1 MELNT
6 PLTALPGV
14 GPARARSL
22 EKLGLRTV
30 GDLLGYYPRDYE
42 DRTKRYAIAQ
52 APADTPVCVSAMVAE
67 TPRLSRIRKGLE
79 LTRVKVVDGSAAMTL
94 TFFNQSYVRD
104 ALVPGQEYIFYGR
117 VEGDRGGRQMTNPV
131 FEREDR
137 ARFTGRILPVYPLT
151 AGVSNNLL
159 AGLAQRAVE
168 ECACQ
173 VAETLPADLLEAH
186 DLAPAEFSCRSIHFP
201 QDFDALARA
210 KRRLVFEELFTLSAG
225 LALLRQRRSGGEG
238 PAFPACDPA
247 DFYALLPFAP
257 TEAQRRTISECAADL
272 TSGRPMNRLVQ
283 GDVGSGKTAVA
294 AACAWMAFRSG
305 WQAAMMAPTEILAE
319 QHCRSLSAL
328 LAPAGMRVGLLTGSM
343 RAGEKKRVYAA
354 LEAGEIDF
362 VVGTHALLSGPV
374 AFRRLGLVV
383 ADEQHRFGV
392 EQRAALAAKANTP
405 DCPPEAGRRLC
416 GEGRGDSVP
425 PAANGMDGVPAA
437 ACRCGEVE
445 QRAALAAKANTPDCP
460 PEAGRRLC
468 GEGRGNSV
476 SPAAN
481 GMDGVPTAACRC
493 GEVEQRAALAAK
505 GEKKIRPHVLVMSA
519 TPIPRT
525 LALIIYGDLDV
536 SVIDQL
542 PPGRLPVKTV
552 LVGESKRQ
560 RMYGFVRE
568 QIRQGRQAYIVCPA
582 IETDPESAAA
592 DLKRVVE
599 YAEGLQK
606 QVFPDLRVGLVHG
619 RMKAK
624 DKDAAMAAFARGET
638 HILVS
643 TTVVE
648 VGVDV
653 ANATLMIVE
662 NADRYGLSQLH
673 QLRGRVGRGEHQSW
687 CVLVSDNRSP
697 ETRARLKV
705 LVDTADGFRI
715 AEEDL
720 KLRGPGDFFG
730 RRQHGLPALR
740 MADLNTDTRVLKEAR
755 DAAAALLS
763 ADPDVSRP
771 EHRPLLEKVRRLF
784 EENPDMFN

>member
-272 TSGRPMNRLVQ
+272 ASGRPMNRLVQ

-416 GEGRGDSVP
+416 GEGRGD
-425 PAANGMDGVPAA
+425 
-437 ACRCGEVE
+437 
-445 QRAALAAKANTPDCP
+445 
-460 PEAGRRLC
+460 
-468 GEGRGNSV
+468 SV

-763 ADPDVSRP
+763 ADPDLSRP

-784 EENPDMFN
+784 QENPDMFN

>member
-272 TSGRPMNRLVQ
+272 ASGRPMNRLVQ

-416 GEGRGDSVP
+416 GEGRG
-425 PAANGMDGVPAA
+425 
-437 ACRCGEVE
+437 
-445 QRAALAAKANTPDCP
+445 
-460 PEAGRRLC
+460 
-468 GEGRGNSV
+468 NSV

-481 GMDGVPTAACRC
+481 GMDGVPAATCRC
-493 GEVEQRAALAAK
+493 GEAEQRAALAAK

-582 IETDPESAAA
+582 IETDPESAAT

-763 ADPDVSRP
+763 ADPDLSRP

-784 EENPDMFN
+784 QENPDMFN

>member
-151 AGVSNNLL
+151 AGMSNNLL

-354 LEAGEIDF
+354 LEAGEIDL

-405 DCPPEAGRRLC
+405 DCPPEAGRRL
-416 GEGRGDSVP
+416 G
-425 PAANGMDGVPAA
+425 
-437 ACRCGEVE
+437 
-445 QRAALAAKANTPDCP
+445 
-460 PEAGRRLC
+460 

-582 IETDPESAAA
+582 IETDPESAAT

-763 ADPDVSRP
+763 ADPDLSRP

-784 EENPDMFN
+784 QENPDMFN

>member
-445 QRAALAAKANTPDCP
+445 QRAALAAK
-460 PEAGRRLC
+460 
-468 GEGRGNSV
+468 
-476 SPAAN
+476 
-481 GMDGVPTAACRC
+481 
-493 GEVEQRAALAAK
+493 

-624 DKDAAMAAFARGET
+624 DKEAAMAAFARGET

-763 ADPDVSRP
+763 ADPDLSRP

-784 EENPDMFN
+784 QENPDMFN

>member
-272 TSGRPMNRLVQ
+272 ASGRPMNRLVQ

-445 QRAALAAKANTPDCP
+445 QRAALAAKGD
-460 PEAGRRLC
+460 
-468 GEGRGNSV
+468 
-476 SPAAN
+476 
-481 GMDGVPTAACRC
+481 
-493 GEVEQRAALAAK
+493 
-505 GEKKIRPHVLVMSA
+505 KKTRPHVLVMSA

-624 DKDAAMAAFARGET
+624 DKEAAMAAFARGET

-755 DAAAALLS
+755 DAAVALLS
-763 ADPDVSRP
+763 ADPDLSRP
-771 EHRPLLEKVRRLF
+771 EHRPLQEKVRRLF

>member
-30 GDLLGYYPRDYE
+30 GDLLCYYPRDYE

-272 TSGRPMNRLVQ
+272 ASGRPMNRLVQ

-383 ADEQHRFGV
+383 ADEQHRFG
-392 EQRAALAAKANTP
+392 
-405 DCPPEAGRRLC
+405 
-416 GEGRGDSVP
+416 
-425 PAANGMDGVPAA
+425 
-437 ACRCGEVE
+437 VE

-624 DKDAAMAAFARGET
+624 DKEAAMAAFARGET

-755 DAAAALLS
+755 DAAVALLS
-763 ADPDVSRP
+763 ADPDLSRP
-771 EHRPLLEKVRRLF
+771 EHRPLQEKVRRLF

>member
-30 GDLLGYYPRDYE
+30 GDLLCYYPRDYE

-425 PAANGMDGVPAA
+425 PAANGMDGVPTA
-437 ACRCGEVE
+437 ACRCGVVE

-624 DKDAAMAAFARGET
+624 DKEAAMAAFARGET

-662 NADRYGLSQLH
+662 NADHYGLSQLH

-755 DAAAALLS
+755 DAAVALLS
-763 ADPDVSRP
+763 ADPDLARP

>member
-437 ACRCGEVE
+437 ACRCGE
-445 QRAALAAKANTPDCP
+445 A
-460 PEAGRRLC
+460 
-468 GEGRGNSV
+468 
-476 SPAAN
+476 
-481 GMDGVPTAACRC
+481 
-493 GEVEQRAALAAK
+493 EQRAALAAK
-505 GEKKIRPHVLVMSA
+505 GDKKTRPHVLVMSA

-582 IETDPESAAA
+582 IETDPESADA

-624 DKDAAMAAFARGET
+624 DKEAAMAAFARGET

-673 QLRGRVGRGEHQSW
+673 QLRGRVGRGKHQSW

-705 LVDTADGFRI
+705 LVNTADGFRI

-755 DAAAALLS
+755 DAAASLLS
-763 ADPDVSRP
+763 ADPDLSRP

>member
-272 TSGRPMNRLVQ
+272 ASGRPMNRLVQ

-416 GEGRGDSVP
+416 GEGRGD
-425 PAANGMDGVPAA
+425 
-437 ACRCGEVE
+437 
-445 QRAALAAKANTPDCP
+445 
-460 PEAGRRLC
+460 
-468 GEGRGNSV
+468 SV

-624 DKDAAMAAFARGET
+624 DKEAAMAAFARGET

-705 LVDTADGFRI
+705 LVDTVDGFRI

-763 ADPDVSRP
+763 ADPDLSRP

-784 EENPDMFN
+784 AENPDMFN

>member
-30 GDLLGYYPRDYE
+30 GDLLCYYPRDYE

-186 DLAPAEFSCRSIHFP
+186 DLAPTEFSCRSIHFP

-225 LALLRQRRSGGEG
+225 LALLRQRRSGGGG

-272 TSGRPMNRLVQ
+272 ASGRPMNRLVQ

-354 LEAGEIDF
+354 LEAGEIDL

-383 ADEQHRFGV
+383 ADEQHRFG
-392 EQRAALAAKANTP
+392 
-405 DCPPEAGRRLC
+405 
-416 GEGRGDSVP
+416 
-425 PAANGMDGVPAA
+425 
-437 ACRCGEVE
+437 VE

-763 ADPDVSRP
+763 ADPDLSRP

>member
-272 TSGRPMNRLVQ
+272 ASGRPMNRLVQ

-416 GEGRGDSVP
+416 GEGRGD
-425 PAANGMDGVPAA
+425 
-437 ACRCGEVE
+437 
-445 QRAALAAKANTPDCP
+445 
-460 PEAGRRLC
+460 
-468 GEGRGNSV
+468 SV

-624 DKDAAMAAFARGET
+624 DKEAAMAAFARGET

-705 LVDTADGFRI
+705 LVDTVDGFRI

-763 ADPDVSRP
+763 ADPDLSRP

>member
-173 VAETLPADLLEAH
+173 VAEILPADLLEAH
-186 DLAPAEFSCRSIHFP
+186 DLAPTEFSCRSIHFP

-272 TSGRPMNRLVQ
+272 ASGRPMNRLVQ

-354 LEAGEIDF
+354 LEAGEIDL

-416 GEGRGDSVP
+416 GEGRGDSVSS
-425 PAANGMDGVPAA
+425 AANGMDGVPA
-437 ACRCGEVE
+437 
-445 QRAALAAKANTPDCP
+445 
-460 PEAGRRLC
+460 
-468 GEGRGNSV
+468 
-476 SPAAN
+476 
-481 GMDGVPTAACRC
+481 AACRC

-624 DKDAAMAAFARGET
+624 DKEAAMAAFARGET

-755 DAAAALLS
+755 DAAVALLS
-763 ADPDVSRP
+763 ADPDLSRP
-771 EHRPLLEKVRRLF
+771 EHRPLQEKVRRLF

>member
-272 TSGRPMNRLVQ
+272 ASGRPMNRLLQ

-319 QHCRSLSAL
+319 QHCRALSAL

-416 GEGRGDSVP
+416 GEGRGDSVSS
-425 PAANGMDGVPAA
+425 AANGMDGVPAA

-468 GEGRGNSV
+468 GEGRGDSV
-476 SPAAN
+476 SSAAN
-481 GMDGVPTAACRC
+481 GMDGVPAAACRC

-624 DKDAAMAAFARGET
+624 DKEAAMAAFARGET

-673 QLRGRVGRGEHQSW
+673 QLRGRVGRGKHQSW

-705 LVDTADGFRI
+705 LVNTADGFRI

-755 DAAAALLS
+755 DAAASLLS
-763 ADPDVSRP
+763 ADPDLSRP

>member
-272 TSGRPMNRLVQ
+272 ASGRPMNRLVQ

-416 GEGRGDSVP
+416 GEGRG
-425 PAANGMDGVPAA
+425 
-437 ACRCGEVE
+437 
-445 QRAALAAKANTPDCP
+445 
-460 PEAGRRLC
+460 
-468 GEGRGNSV
+468 NSV

-582 IETDPESAAA
+582 IETDPESAAT

-763 ADPDVSRP
+763 ADPDLSRP

-784 EENPDMFN
+784 QENPDMFN

>member
-272 TSGRPMNRLVQ
+272 ASGRPMNRLVQ

-425 PAANGMDGVPAA
+425 PAANGMDGVP
-437 ACRCGEVE
+437 
-445 QRAALAAKANTPDCP
+445 
-460 PEAGRRLC
+460 
-468 GEGRGNSV
+468 
-476 SPAAN
+476 
-481 GMDGVPTAACRC
+481 TAACRC

-624 DKDAAMAAFARGET
+624 DKEAAMAAFARGET

-730 RRQHGLPALR
+730 RRQHGLPTLR

-763 ADPDVSRP
+763 ADPDLSRP

>member
-30 GDLLGYYPRDYE
+30 GDLLCYYPRDYE

-272 TSGRPMNRLVQ
+272 ASGRPMNRLVQ

-445 QRAALAAKANTPDCP
+445 QRAALAAK
-460 PEAGRRLC
+460 
-468 GEGRGNSV
+468 
-476 SPAAN
+476 
-481 GMDGVPTAACRC
+481 
-493 GEVEQRAALAAK
+493 
-505 GEKKIRPHVLVMSA
+505 GEKKTRPHVLVMSA

-763 ADPDVSRP
+763 ADPDLSRP

-784 EENPDMFN
+784 QENPDMFN

>member
-30 GDLLGYYPRDYE
+30 GDLLCYYPRDYE

-374 AFRRLGLVV
+374 AFRRRGLVV

-425 PAANGMDGVPAA
+425 PAANGMDGVPA
-437 ACRCGEVE
+437 
-445 QRAALAAKANTPDCP
+445 
-460 PEAGRRLC
+460 
-468 GEGRGNSV
+468 
-476 SPAAN
+476 
-481 GMDGVPTAACRC
+481 AACRC

-624 DKDAAMAAFARGET
+624 DKEAAMAAFARGET

-763 ADPDVSRP
+763 ADPDLSRP

>member
-416 GEGRGDSVP
+416 GEGRG
-425 PAANGMDGVPAA
+425 
-437 ACRCGEVE
+437 
-445 QRAALAAKANTPDCP
+445 
-460 PEAGRRLC
+460 
-468 GEGRGNSV
+468 NSV

-582 IETDPESAAA
+582 IETDPESAAT

-763 ADPDVSRP
+763 ADPDLSRP

-784 EENPDMFN
+784 QENPDMFN

>member
-383 ADEQHRFGV
+383 ADEQQRFGV

-425 PAANGMDGVPAA
+425 PAANGMDGVP
-437 ACRCGEVE
+437 
-445 QRAALAAKANTPDCP
+445 
-460 PEAGRRLC
+460 
-468 GEGRGNSV
+468 
-476 SPAAN
+476 
-481 GMDGVPTAACRC
+481 TAACRC
-493 GEVEQRAALAAK
+493 REVEQRAALAAK

-624 DKDAAMAAFARGET
+624 DKEAAMAAFARGET

-763 ADPDVSRP
+763 ADPDLSRP

>member
-67 TPRLSRIRKGLE
+67 MPRLSRIRKGLE

-272 TSGRPMNRLVQ
+272 ASGRPMNRLVQ

-425 PAANGMDGVPAA
+425 PAANGMDGVP
-437 ACRCGEVE
+437 
-445 QRAALAAKANTPDCP
+445 
-460 PEAGRRLC
+460 
-468 GEGRGNSV
+468 
-476 SPAAN
+476 
-481 GMDGVPTAACRC
+481 TAACRC

-624 DKDAAMAAFARGET
+624 DKEAAMAAFARGET

-653 ANATLMIVE
+653 ANATLMP
-662 NADRYGLSQLH
+662 L
-673 QLRGRVGRGEHQSW
+673 
-687 CVLVSDNRSP
+687 
-697 ETRARLKV
+697 TRQRWNFA
-705 LVDTADGFRI
+705 
-715 AEEDL
+715 
-720 KLRGPGDFFG
+720 
-730 RRQHGLPALR
+730 
-740 MADLNTDTRVLKEAR
+740 
-755 DAAAALLS
+755 
-763 ADPDVSRP
+763 
-771 EHRPLLEKVRRLF
+771 
-784 EENPDMFN
+784 

>member
-445 QRAALAAKANTPDCP
+445 QRAALAAK
-460 PEAGRRLC
+460 
-468 GEGRGNSV
+468 
-476 SPAAN
+476 
-481 GMDGVPTAACRC
+481 
-493 GEVEQRAALAAK
+493 
-505 GEKKIRPHVLVMSA
+505 GEKKTRPHVLVMSA

-624 DKDAAMAAFARGET
+624 DKEAAMAAFARGET

-755 DAAAALLS
+755 DAAVALLS
-763 ADPDVSRP
+763 ADPDLSRP
-771 EHRPLLEKVRRLF
+771 EHRPLQEKVRRLF

>member
-173 VAETLPADLLEAH
+173 VAEILPADLLEAH
-186 DLAPAEFSCRSIHFP
+186 DLAPTEFSCRSIHFP

-272 TSGRPMNRLVQ
+272 ASGRPMNRLVQ

-354 LEAGEIDF
+354 LEAGEIDL

-416 GEGRGDSVP
+416 GEGRGDSVSS
-425 PAANGMDGVPAA
+425 AANGMDGVPA
-437 ACRCGEVE
+437 
-445 QRAALAAKANTPDCP
+445 
-460 PEAGRRLC
+460 
-468 GEGRGNSV
+468 
-476 SPAAN
+476 
-481 GMDGVPTAACRC
+481 AACRC

-624 DKDAAMAAFARGET
+624 DKEAAMAAFARGET

-673 QLRGRVGRGEHQSW
+673 QRRGRVGRGEHQSW

-755 DAAAALLS
+755 DAAVALLS
-763 ADPDVSRP
+763 ADPDLSRP
-771 EHRPLLEKVRRLF
+771 EHRPLQEKVRRLF

>member
-272 TSGRPMNRLVQ
+272 ASGRPMNRLLQ

-392 EQRAALAAKANTP
+392 EQRARLWIKNEQ
-405 DCPPEAGRRLC
+405 PPH
-416 GEGRGDSVP
+416 
-425 PAANGMDGVPAA
+425 
-437 ACRCGEVE
+437 
-445 QRAALAAKANTPDCP
+445 
-460 PEAGRRLC
+460 
-468 GEGRGNSV
+468 
-476 SPAAN
+476 
-481 GMDGVPTAACRC
+481 
-493 GEVEQRAALAAK
+493 
-505 GEKKIRPHVLVMSA
+505 ILVMTA

-525 LALIIYGDLDV
+525 LAMTLYGDLDV
-536 SVIDQL
+536 SVIDEL
-542 PPGRLPVKTV
+542 PPGRRPIKTV
-552 LVGESKRQ
+552 HYTDAARLRLF
-560 RMYGFVRE
+560 GFMKQE
-568 QIRQGRQAYIVCPA
+568 IAKGRQVYVVYPLIKESEAMDYKDLTDGYEAISRDFPLPDYVTTICHGKMKPA
-582 IETDPESAAA
+582 DKEESMRQFKSGEA
-592 DLKRVVE
+592 DIMVATSV
-599 YAEGLQK
+599 
-606 QVFPDLRVGLVHG
+606 
-619 RMKAK
+619 
-624 DKDAAMAAFARGET
+624 
-638 HILVS
+638 I
-643 TTVVE
+643 E

-653 ANATLMIVE
+653 PNATVMVIE
-662 NADRYGLSQLH
+662 SAERFGLSQLH
-673 QLRGRVGRGEHQSW
+673 QLRGRVGRGGEQSY
-687 CVLVSDNRSP
+687 CILMSGEKLSK
-697 ETRARLKV
+697 ESRARL
-705 LVDTADGFRI
+705 DAMCETNDGFRL
-715 AEEDL
+715 AELDL
-720 KLRGPGDFFG
+720 KLRGAGDING
-730 RRQHGLPALR
+730 TLQSG
-740 MADLNTDTRVLKEAR
+740 MAFDLKIANPTLDVQILTVSRE
-755 DAAAALLS
+755 AAAGILS
-763 ADPDVSRP
+763 ADRTLSRP
-771 EHRPLLEKVRRLF
+771 EHRGLRELRRRYSGR
-784 EENPDMFN
+784 EEIDFSMIS

>member
-30 GDLLGYYPRDYE
+30 GDLLCYYPRDYE

-445 QRAALAAKANTPDCP
+445 QRAALAAK
-460 PEAGRRLC
+460 
-468 GEGRGNSV
+468 
-476 SPAAN
+476 
-481 GMDGVPTAACRC
+481 
-493 GEVEQRAALAAK
+493 
-505 GEKKIRPHVLVMSA
+505 GEKKTRPHVLVMSA

-755 DAAAALLS
+755 DAAVALLS
-763 ADPDVSRP
+763 ADPDLSRP
-771 EHRPLLEKVRRLF
+771 EHRPLQEKVRRLF

>member
-1 MELNT
+1 
-6 PLTALPGV
+6 
-14 GPARARSL
+14 
-22 EKLGLRTV
+22 
-30 GDLLGYYPRDYE
+30 
-42 DRTKRYAIAQ
+42 
-52 APADTPVCVSAMVAE
+52 
-67 TPRLSRIRKGLE
+67 
-79 LTRVKVVDGSAAMTL
+79 
-94 TFFNQSYVRD
+94 
-104 ALVPGQEYIFYGR
+104 
-117 VEGDRGGRQMTNPV
+117 
-131 FEREDR
+131 
-137 ARFTGRILPVYPLT
+137 
-151 AGVSNNLL
+151 
-159 AGLAQRAVE
+159 
-168 ECACQ
+168 
-173 VAETLPADLLEAH
+173 
-186 DLAPAEFSCRSIHFP
+186 
-201 QDFDALARA
+201 
-210 KRRLVFEELFTLSAG
+210 
-225 LALLRQRRSGGEG
+225 
-238 PAFPACDPA
+238 
-247 DFYALLPFAP
+247 
-257 TEAQRRTISECAADL
+257 
-272 TSGRPMNRLVQ
+272 
-283 GDVGSGKTAVA
+283 
-294 AACAWMAFRSG
+294 
-305 WQAAMMAPTEILAE
+305 
-319 QHCRSLSAL
+319 
-328 LAPAGMRVGLLTGSM
+328 
-343 RAGEKKRVYAA
+343 
-354 LEAGEIDF
+354 
-362 VVGTHALLSGPV
+362 
-374 AFRRLGLVV
+374 
-383 ADEQHRFGV
+383 
-392 EQRAALAAKANTP
+392 
-405 DCPPEAGRRLC
+405 
-416 GEGRGDSVP
+416 
-425 PAANGMDGVPAA
+425 MDGVPTA

-468 GEGRGNSV
+468 GEGRENSV
-476 SPAAN
+476 SPAVN

-624 DKDAAMAAFARGET
+624 DKEAAMAAFARGET

-662 NADRYGLSQLH
+662 NADHYGLSQLH

-755 DAAAALLS
+755 DAAVALLS
-763 ADPDVSRP
+763 ADPDLSRP
-771 EHRPLLEKVRRLF
+771 EHRPLQEKVRRLF

>member
-42 DRTKRYAIAQ
+42 DRTKRYAITQ

-79 LTRVKVVDGSAAMTL
+79 LTRVKVVDGSAAMTI

-117 VEGDRGGRQMTNPV
+117 VERDRRGRQMTNPV

-168 ECACQ
+168 EGAHR
-173 VAETLPADLLEAH
+173 VAEALPPGLLEAH

-201 QDFDALARA
+201 QDFGALARA

-225 LALLRQRRSGGEG
+225 LALLRRRRSGGEG

-257 TEAQRRTISECAADL
+257 TEAQRRTIAECAADL
-272 TSGRPMNRLVQ
+272 TSGRPMNRLIQ

-305 WQAAMMAPTEILAE
+305 WQAAMMAPTELLAE
-319 QHCRSLSAL
+319 QHYRSLSAL

-343 RAGEKKRVYAA
+343 RAGDKKKVYAA

-392 EQRAALAAKANTP
+392 EQRAALAAK
-405 DCPPEAGRRLC
+405 
-416 GEGRGDSVP
+416 
-425 PAANGMDGVPAA
+425 
-437 ACRCGEVE
+437 
-445 QRAALAAKANTPDCP
+445 
-460 PEAGRRLC
+460 
-468 GEGRGNSV
+468 GN
-476 SPAAN
+476 P
-481 GMDGVPTAACRC
+481 
-493 GEVEQRAALAAK
+493 
-505 GEKKIRPHVLVMSA
+505 KIRPHVLVMSA

-568 QIRQGRQAYIVCPA
+568 QIGQGRQAYIVCPA
-582 IETDPESAAA
+582 IETDPERAAA

-619 RMKAK
+619 RMKGK
-624 DKDAAMAAFARGET
+624 DKEAAMAAFARGET

-643 TTVVE
+643 TTVIE

-673 QLRGRVGRGEHQSW
+673 QLRGRVGRGKHQSW
-687 CVLVSDNRSP
+687 CVLVSENRSP
-697 ETRARLKV
+697 EARARLKV

-740 MADLNTDTRVLKEAR
+740 MADLNTDTRVLKEAQ
-755 DAAAALLS
+755 DAAVALLA
-763 ADPDVSRP
+763 ADPDLSRP

>member
-319 QHCRSLSAL
+319 QHCRALSAL

-354 LEAGEIDF
+354 LEAGEIDL

-405 DCPPEAGRRLC
+405 DCPPERRRP
-416 GEGRGDSVP
+416 GEFSF
-425 PAANGMDGVPAA
+425 
-437 ACRCGEVE
+437 
-445 QRAALAAKANTPDCP
+445 
-460 PEAGRRLC
+460 
-468 GEGRGNSV
+468 
-476 SPAAN
+476 
-481 GMDGVPTAACRC
+481 
-493 GEVEQRAALAAK
+493 
-505 GEKKIRPHVLVMSA
+505 
-519 TPIPRT
+519 
-525 LALIIYGDLDV
+525 
-536 SVIDQL
+536 
-542 PPGRLPVKTV
+542 PGRKWNGWGPYSGMPLWGSGAAGG
-552 LVGESKRQ
+552 LG
-560 RMYGFVRE
+560 
-568 QIRQGRQAYIVCPA
+568 RQGREKDSPPCA
-582 IETDPESAAA
+582 
-592 DLKRVVE
+592 
-599 YAEGLQK
+599 GH
-606 QVFPDLRVGLVHG
+606 VGHPHPPHPG
-619 RMKAK
+619 PY
-624 DKDAAMAAFARGET
+624 
-638 HILVS
+638 H
-643 TTVVE
+643 
-648 VGVDV
+648 
-653 ANATLMIVE
+653 
-662 NADRYGLSQLH
+662 
-673 QLRGRVGRGEHQSW
+673 
-687 CVLVSDNRSP
+687 
-697 ETRARLKV
+697 
-705 LVDTADGFRI
+705 
-715 AEEDL
+715 
-720 KLRGPGDFFG
+720 LRGPGRVG
-730 RRQHGLPALR
+730 HRPASAGPPSGENSAGGGIQTA
-740 MADLNTDTRVLKEAR
+740 ADVRLCPR
-755 DAAAALLS
+755 
-763 ADPDVSRP
+763 ADPPGAAGLHRLPRHRDRP
-771 EHRPLLEKVRRLF
+771 GERRRRSEAGGGVRRRAAKAGV
-784 EENPDMFN
+784 P